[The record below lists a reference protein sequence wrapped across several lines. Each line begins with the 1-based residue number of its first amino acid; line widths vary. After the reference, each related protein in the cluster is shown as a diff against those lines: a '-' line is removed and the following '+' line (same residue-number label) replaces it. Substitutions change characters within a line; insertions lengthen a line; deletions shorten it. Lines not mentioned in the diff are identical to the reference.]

1 MRGMFLRFMY
11 LDLAPGELECQ
22 YSAWR
27 IIYISRVDG
36 RRTRGV
42 KGRLSSPL
50 MNKAGRS
57 HCRSSGE
64 YGNCPISCIHN
75 VSSVD
80 TLSAKEQS
88 IPPAHPS
95 KS

>member
-1 MRGMFLRFMY
+1 M
-11 LDLAPGELECQ
+11 
-22 YSAWR
+22 
-27 IIYISRVDG
+27 
-36 RRTRGV
+36 

-64 YGNCPISCIHN
+64 YGNCPISCIHII
-75 VSSVD
+75 SSVD
-80 TLSAKEQS
+80 TLSVKEQS

-95 KS
+95 ES